1 MAGDNFS
8 LPQLVPVLSP
18 GKHRNPR
25 TGACFMEL
33 ASLLAGER
41 WSDHPACTH
50 PLLAALARQVND
62 RTGDADRQRLATL
75 IPSVIGLASDDAHLD
90 VMIARRCARTALP
103 VVSAERQR
111 VMAVAVLTCGRV
123 LAALDGRP
131 VDTLDEHSRQALDDV
146 PEAARWARQF
156 MSDIAPSLKAF
167 RRQSAPC
174 IVRSAVDGIAQAC
187 IPEPDD
193 VLRDLLAETIREC
206 AAWVRP
212 HQAAGFDRPRALGTL
227 SSGAGGGDAS
237 APAQLLP
244 GRHPAH

>member
-1 MAGDNFS
+1 
-8 LPQLVPVLSP
+8 
-18 GKHRNPR
+18 
-25 TGACFMEL
+25 
-33 ASLLAGER
+33 
-41 WSDHPACTH
+41 
-50 PLLAALARQVND
+50 
-62 RTGDADRQRLATL
+62 
-75 IPSVIGLASDDAHLD
+75 
-90 VMIARRCARTALP
+90 
-103 VVSAERQR
+103 
-111 VMAVAVLTCGRV
+111 MAVAVLTCGRV